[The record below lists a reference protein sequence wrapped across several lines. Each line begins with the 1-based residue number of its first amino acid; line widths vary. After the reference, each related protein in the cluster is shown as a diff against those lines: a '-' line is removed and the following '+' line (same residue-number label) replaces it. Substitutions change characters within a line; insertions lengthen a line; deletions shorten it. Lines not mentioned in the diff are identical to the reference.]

1 MSTVKVIAFFVLVV
15 VAATVVQPARA
26 EALEPTIAIS
36 LGAIAIGLI
45 TIIAVVVIANV
56 RDSQRG
62 SAAEEGAP
70 TIVASD
76 PVPVQAL

>member
-15 VAATVVQPARA
+15 VAATLAQPARA

-36 LGAIAIGLI
+36 LGALAIGLV

-56 RDSQRG
+56 RDRQSG
-62 SAAEEGAP
+62 SAGEEGTP
-70 TIVASD
+70 TVVASD
-76 PVPVQAL
+76 TVPLQAL